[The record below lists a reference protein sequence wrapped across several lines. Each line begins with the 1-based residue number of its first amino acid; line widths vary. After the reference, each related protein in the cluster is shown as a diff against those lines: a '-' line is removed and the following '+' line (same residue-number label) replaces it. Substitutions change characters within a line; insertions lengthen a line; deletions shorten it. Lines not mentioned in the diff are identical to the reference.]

1 MKKLAEIIKYGDS
14 EPLELTLSIL
24 IIAQL
29 CHPSPSIF
37 CWHMY
42 IPDYYYVL
50 GIISSVGMLYGNII
64 NNISIRKWSSNVSL
78 VLVLGVFVISLY
90 KGTSNLQIYLIF
102 LSEIVALFW
111 ITWRCSREE
120 VLKSVKTLKSNK
132 TNE

>member
-1 MKKLAEIIKYGDS
+1 MKKLVEIIKYGDS
-14 EPLELTLSIL
+14 EPLELVLSVL

-42 IPDYYYVL
+42 IPNYYYTL
-50 GIISSVGMLYGNII
+50 GILSSVGMLYGNIV
-64 NNISIRKWSSNVSL
+64 NSISIRKWSSNISL
-78 VLVLGVFVISLY
+78 VLVLGVFVISMY
-90 KGTSNLQIYLIF
+90 RGIDNIQVCLIF
-102 LSEIVALFW
+102 ISEIIALFW